1 MEKRALVPLLGM
13 MALMVLV
20 ELVALSL
27 SVPMAEAGYA
37 AFEDPESVANPLVF
51 IGILLVFTLFLLIL
65 IRLGVK
71 RIITVIIL
79 ASIFFTFIYT
89 FSAISLIYFGGSD
102 LSVLLSLGLSV
113 AGTALLYFHPEWY
126 VIDTLG
132 VLIAGG
138 VASIFG
144 ISLGI
149 LPVLLLLVLLAA
161 YDAISVYRTKH
172 MITLAEGVITL
183 RTPILFVVPK
193 RVGYSYVKEG
203 VPLRE
208 GERGAFIMGM
218 GDLIMPSILVV
229 SAHVFLPIKGSMWIS
244 FPTLGAMAGSFVG
257 LAFLLLVVTRGKPQA
272 GLPPINA
279 GTILGFLLGCAIAGA
294 WGWLPGL

>member
-1 MEKRALVPLLGM
+1 MEKRSIIPLLGM
-13 MALMVLV
+13 IALLGLV
-20 ELVALSL
+20 ELVALAL
-27 SVPMAEAGYA
+27 STPMAEAGFA

-51 IGILLVFTLFLLIL
+51 IGILLVFTVFLLIL
-65 IRLGVK
+65 IRMGVK

-79 ASIFFTFIYT
+79 ASIFFTFMYT
-89 FSAISLIYFGGSD
+89 FGALSLIYFGGSD
-102 LSVLLSLGLSV
+102 LAALSALVISV
-113 AGTALLYFHPEWY
+113 AATALLYLHPEWY
-126 VIDTLG
+126 LIDSLG

-149 LPVLLLLVLLAA
+149 LPVLLLLVLLAV

-183 RTPILFVVPK
+183 RTPILFVIPK
-193 RVGYSYVKEG
+193 RVGYSYVREG
-203 VPLRE
+203 VPLGE

-229 SAHVFLPIKGSMWIS
+229 SAHVFLPGNRLLGVSLPVVGAIVGSI
-244 FPTLGAMAGSFVG
+244 AG
-257 LAFLLLVVTRGKPQA
+257 LAVLLLVVSRGKPQA
-272 GLPPINA
+272 GLPPINS
-279 GTILGFLLGCAIAGA
+279 GTILGFLLGCALSGT
-294 WGWLPGL
+294 WSWLPVL